1 MIKIVKE
8 GKFTR
13 ATCPVCA
20 CEFTYEAEDICV
32 APGTF
37 IWDRE
42 RYINC
47 PWCGEKMTRKETE
60 ND

>member
-1 MIKIVKE
+1 MIKIVKN
-8 GKFTR
+8 GTFRR

-20 CEFTYEAEDICV
+20 CEFTYEAEDIC
-32 APGTF
+32 AASAY
-37 IWDRE
+37 IWDSE

-47 PWCGEKMTRKETE
+47 PWCGEKMTRKEEE